1 MINIVFLKFSFQV
14 YVILI
19 KLVLNPDNVQLA
31 LPGVVLSPKTA
42 LSDLETAL
50 KLMEENASR
59 INPLSVLNVLPD
71 TIQVSRI
78 QKFLQVAQHDF
89 LQERRRLQLLKG
101 LLYAELLQ
109 CKELRF
115 HLQSQH
121 VLVTEMNVCPVC
133 KKRFG
138 NQR

>member
-1 MINIVFLKFSFQV
+1 M

-19 KLVLNPDNVQLA
+19 KLILNPDSIQVT
-31 LPGVVLSPKTA
+31 LPGVILSPKT
-42 LSDLETAL
+42 SQPDLETAL
-50 KLMEENASR
+50 KLMEEYASR
-59 INPLSVLNVLPD
+59 INYLAVLNELPD

-78 QKFLQVAQHDF
+78 QKFLQVAEHEF
-89 LQERRRLQLLKG
+89 LKERRRLQLLKG
-101 LLYAELLQ
+101 LLYAEHLQ
-109 CKELRF
+109 CREVRL

-121 VLVTEMNVCPVC
+121 VLITEMNVCPVC